1 METYNYIKHVVKR
14 ATNYTFGRVT
24 FWLTIFN
31 FFMLSTYMYD
41 NTSVGD
47 LMKSAG
53 LRVGDMILI
62 ILFTIFAISALE
74 YAIIGRDKDEDRKSE
89 EPS

>member
-1 METYNYIKHVVKR
+1 METYSYIKHVMRK
-14 ATNYTFGRVT
+14 AANYTFSRVT

-41 NTSVGD
+41 STSVGD

-53 LRVGDMILI
+53 LRVGDMLLI

-74 YAIIGRDKDEDRKSE
+74 YVIIGRDKEEDENEKM
-89 EPS
+89 

>member
-1 METYNYIKHVVKR
+1 METYNYIKHVIKN
-14 ATNYTFGRVT
+14 AANYTFARVT

-41 NTSVGD
+41 STSVGD

-53 LRVGDMILI
+53 LRVGDMLLI
-62 ILFTIFAISALE
+62 VLFSIFAISALE
-74 YAIIGRDKDEDRKSE
+74 YMILRDKNDEEKS
-89 EPS
+89 